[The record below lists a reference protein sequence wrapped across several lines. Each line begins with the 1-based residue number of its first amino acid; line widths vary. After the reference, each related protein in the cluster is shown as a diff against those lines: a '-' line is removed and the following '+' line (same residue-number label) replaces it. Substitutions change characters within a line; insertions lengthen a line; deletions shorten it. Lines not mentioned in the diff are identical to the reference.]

1 MSSPDSVRRDVIT
14 GGRKRFNS
22 QLRQLRNYLVEAEW
36 VATERYVTFFGDD
49 MIIGSDSDQA
59 GTLDF
64 APLSNGVLK
73 ATLAIKHVTDDFPIV
88 TEHVIALNPGQ
99 KTFLGTRIDTVG
111 LTATGS
117 VDRGNQTLYW
127 TDIGTHLGIGSQL
140 GNSHIRSMNFVNI
153 V

>member
-1 MSSPDSVRRDVIT
+1 
-14 GGRKRFNS
+14 
-22 QLRQLRNYLVEAEW
+22 
-36 VATERYVTFFGDD
+36 
-49 MIIGSDSDQA
+49 
-59 GTLDF
+59 
-64 APLSNGVLK
+64 
-73 ATLAIKHVTDDFPIV
+73 
-88 TEHVIALNPGQ
+88 VIALNPGE